1 MSVLDPIK
9 TIVVAMMENRSFDH
23 LLGTSS
29 LATYGGRTE
38 LDGLSGAVDPASQEI
53 ANPLYDNFALGH
65 RFRPFVSAH
74 DDALVTDIPHE
85 RDAVATQLDFS
96 PVIGGFAMAGFAKAY
111 FEAFPGNR
119 GSPPEPLAMFP
130 PQLVPM
136 TSFLASH
143 FAVCDRWFAPIPTST
158 QPNRFMALSGF
169 TSVDS
174 TIDGPPDQDIV
185 TDWCTRNGV
194 RWRVYHEGFS
204 FMTLF
209 RRRVLIDPNFRSF
222 DDLARD
228 FQSEPDGTFPQF
240 ILVEPEYADDPFAR
254 HPDDNHPPWPI
265 GPGEAFLSRVYRA
278 VTSNPARWAGT
289 VLIVT
294 YDEHGGLFDHVPP
307 LPIATVAPKGEYP
320 AFKTTGPRVP
330 ALIVSPYVAPRSVC
344 HQQFDHT
351 SILRLLGE
359 KFRADATY
367 SPLVSARQEAGS
379 LASVASALNASVA
392 SSPPPEPPA
401 VGTVLAPSYAEPR
414 TPVTPLQKA
423 FARARSEGLATYP
436 DAIAERH
443 PEMLFHEPHPGTGK
457 T

>member
-1 MSVLDPIK
+1 
-9 TIVVAMMENRSFDH
+9 
-23 LLGTSS
+23 
-29 LATYGGRTE
+29 
-38 LDGLSGAVDPASQEI
+38 
-53 ANPLYDNFALGH
+53 
-65 RFRPFVSAH
+65 
-74 DDALVTDIPHE
+74 
-85 RDAVATQLDFS
+85 
-96 PVIGGFAMAGFAKAY
+96 
-111 FEAFPGNR
+111 
-119 GSPPEPLAMFP
+119 
-130 PQLVPM
+130 
-136 TSFLASH
+136 
-143 FAVCDRWFAPIPTST
+143 
-158 QPNRFMALSGF
+158 
-169 TSVDS
+169 
-174 TIDGPPDQDIV
+174 
-185 TDWCTRNGV
+185 
-194 RWRVYHEGFS
+194 
-204 FMTLF
+204 
-209 RRRVLIDPNFRSF
+209 
-222 DDLARD
+222 
-228 FQSEPDGTFPQF
+228 
-240 ILVEPEYADDPFAR
+240 
-254 HPDDNHPPWPI
+254 
-265 GPGEAFLSRVYRA
+265 
-278 VTSNPARWAGT
+278 
-289 VLIVT
+289 
-294 YDEHGGLFDHVPP
+294 VPP